1 MALGGVPTRMIE
13 QLLIRGAC
21 RCQASLSRP
30 PNTGSRRRSGS
41 AQVSRANAH
50 PFHDAPVCTG
60 QPSTRSISTT
70 SSGVWLKLAYAAW
83 NWPSVSSRKCSR
95 LIVTLNSAESGVS
108 RPSNTTRIGSSPSRY
123 AAMNRGIIHGGDAFA
138 NRNGFVPADA
148 PRFQQLPDPSTRSR
162 YSDEQLYALARY
174 LYSLLPPPNPNRFDA
189 VAARGRQLL
198 ERRLRDVSYAAA
210 RHE

>member
-95 LIVTLNSAESGVS
+95 LIVTLNSAESGGS

-123 AAMNRGIIHGGDAFA
+123 AAMNRGIIDGGDAFA
-138 NRNGFVPADA
+138 NQMGSFRQTRRASSNCRIPQRAAATVTNSCMRVPGICI
-148 PRFQQLPDPSTRSR
+148 PFCRRRIRTGSTQLPREGGN
-162 YSDEQLYALARY
+162 Y
-174 LYSLLPPPNPNRFDA
+174 
-189 VAARGRQLL
+189 
-198 ERRLRDVSYAAA
+198 
-210 RHE
+210 